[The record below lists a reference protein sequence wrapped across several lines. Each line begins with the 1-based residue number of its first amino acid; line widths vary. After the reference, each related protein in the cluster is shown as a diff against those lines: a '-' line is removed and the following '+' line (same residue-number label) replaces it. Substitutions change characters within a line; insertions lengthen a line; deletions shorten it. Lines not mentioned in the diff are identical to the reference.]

1 MNVYFGRT
9 LQTCTLFP
17 ASLIVFVE
25 IRLKSTVFLRVRF
38 RWSLAF
44 APVNIF
50 VFDEWLLLAIILKI
64 CKWELIIEPRQT
76 CAIGSIQIE
85 VIIYI
90 KITRVFYL
98 ILALIPVNFV
108 IQITRFHYDVCLLWI
123 NLHWV
128 RNFLMVFILTNMT
141 IRTTIPL
148 VREWKLRC
156 FARHALLY
164 TI

>member
-17 ASLIVFVE
+17 MSLIVFVE

-44 APVNIF
+44 TPVNFF

-64 CKWELIIEPRQT
+64 FKWELIIEHRQT
-76 CAIGSIQIE
+76 CSIGSIQIE

-90 KITRVFYL
+90 KIKITRVFTLFSNAYRL
-98 ILALIPVNFV
+98 ILWFRSSGFIM
-108 IQITRFHYDVCLLWI
+108 IC
-123 NLHWV
+123 
-128 RNFLMVFILTNMT
+128 VFIVNKSSLST
-141 IRTTIPL
+141 
-148 VREWKLRC
+148 
-156 FARHALLY
+156 
-164 TI
+164 